1 LQAKSA
7 GQDERGLIAA
17 VQLRLSRK
25 ELNLLLAFSTTGQ
38 KTLITARQSQGELK
52 MKKQI
57 IPALFA
63 VGAMSLAA
71 PALAQG
77 YGPQGYGPQGAQ
89 NGWQSINGRQAQ
101 LDARIDQGIR
111 NGTLTRAEAQRLR
124 GEFNG
129 IANLEARYRQ
139 TGGLDPRERADL
151 DRRFDVLSAQV
162 RIERADN
169 QGRGQG
175 RGQGVGQGNIN
186 ARQAQLDRRID
197 RGVRTGSLNRT
208 EAARIRAE
216 SRNIAV
222 LETRYRNTG
231 GGLDM
236 RERVDLD
243 RRFDALESRL
253 RIELADRDFR
263 WDDGYRYR

>member
-1 LQAKSA
+1 
-7 GQDERGLIAA
+7 
-17 VQLRLSRK
+17 
-25 ELNLLLAFSTTGQ
+25 
-38 KTLITARQSQGELK
+38 

-71 PALAQG
+71 PVLAQGYDAQRNGPQG
-77 YGPQGYGPQGAQ
+77 YGPQGYGAQGAY

-101 LDARIDQGIR
+101 LDARIDQGLR

-124 GEFNG
+124 AEFNG

-151 DRRFDVLSAQV
+151 DRRFDVLSAQI

-169 QGRGQG
+169 QGRG
-175 RGQGVGQGNIN
+175 RGQGMGNIN

-197 RGVRTGSLNRT
+197 RGVRMGSLNRT

-216 SRNIAV
+216 FQNIAV
-222 LETRYRNTG
+222 LEARYRNTG